1 MDTELTL
8 EQALLAAQLGD
19 KKRAR
24 SILRAVIRQEP
35 QNERAWL
42 LFAEFAEKPEQAAA
56 WVDHTLRI
64 NPNNVMAR
72 QKLAMLGSFTGPKAL
87 QPQQAP
93 EQILPA
99 PAPIMLAAPTA
110 KPPDIANLP
119 NTTLSAKTRLLGGGC
134 LAVVSLIFLC
144 VAIGAI
150 SEVGVYLN
158 WRAGIEA
165 FNQGNC
171 GEANARFQRVI
182 DSPNLG
188 IVNVSSRA
196 NQLRLECAAFLKAVG
211 EESASHYGLA
221 FARYIDLSKLY
232 PASGLSNYVAQRVEA
247 IFSKVPLEE
256 LAVEEMCDRVAWQG
270 ETELIPQP
278 DTQLPELYYYCGR
291 MYEDIGELENAG
303 ALYYVVRT
311 DYPTHPIS
319 SLATQ
324 GLARVEISLASNA
337 PTLAPPLE
345 SGTAPIGTSVY
356 VVQNDSPEQVEII
369 LSGPETIIKEIAECS
384 ICTKLKRDPVEC
396 PNQGPMERI
405 TLKPGDYDVLV
416 KSAGDDE
423 VIPYR
428 GKWVFQDGIEYAHC
442 YYILTTTEP

>member
-1 MDTELTL
+1 MDNDLTL

-24 SILRAVIRQEP
+24 SILRAVIRREP

-56 WVDHTLRI
+56 WVEHTLKI

-72 QKLAMLGSFTGPKAL
+72 QKLAVLGSSTGAKAFR
-87 QPQQAP
+87 PQQAP
-93 EQILPA
+93 EQTLP
-99 PAPIMLAAPTA
+99 APTA
-110 KPPDIANLP
+110 KPSVIANPP
-119 NTTLSAKTRLLGGGC
+119 NTNLSAKTRLLGGC
-134 LAVVSLIFLC
+134 LAIVGLIFFC
-144 VAIGAI
+144 TVIGAI
-150 SEVGVYLN
+150 SEAGVYLN
-158 WRAGIEA
+158 WRAGVEA
-165 FNQGNC
+165 FNLGKC

-196 NQLRLECAAFLKAVG
+196 NQLKLECAAFLKAVD
-211 EESASHYGLA
+211 EESASRHGPA
-221 FARYIDLSKLY
+221 FARYIDFSKLY

-247 IFSKVPLEE
+247 IFGKVPLEE
-256 LAVEEMCDRVAWQG
+256 LAVEEVCDRVAWQG

-278 DTQLPELYYYCGR
+278 DAQLPELYYYCGR
-291 MYEDIGELENAG
+291 TYEAIGELENAG
-303 ALYYVVRT
+303 ALYYVIRT

-324 GLARVEISLASNA
+324 GLARVELSLASDA

-345 SGTAPIGTSVY
+345 SGIAPSGTSVY

-384 ICTKLKRDPVEC
+384 ICTKLTSEPSEC
-396 PNQGPMERI
+396 PNLGPMERI
-405 TLKPGDYDVLV
+405 TLKPGDYEVLV
-416 KSAGDDE
+416 KSASDDE

-428 GKWVFQDGIEYAHC
+428 GKWAFQDGVEYAHC
-442 YYILTTTEP
+442 YYVLTTVEP

>member
-1 MDTELTL
+1 MDIELTL

-24 SILRAVIRQEP
+24 NILRAVIRQEP
-35 QNERAWL
+35 HNEKAWL
-42 LFAEFAEKPEQAAA
+42 LYADFAEKPEQAAA
-56 WVDHTLRI
+56 WVEQALKI

-72 QKLAMLGSFTGPKAL
+72 QKLAMLGSSTRPRAL
-87 QPQQAP
+87 P
-93 EQILPA
+93 PA
-99 PAPIMLAAPTA
+99 PAPITLATPTA
-110 KPPDIANLP
+110 KAPAIANPP
-119 NTTLSAKTRLLGGGC
+119 NTTLSTKARLLGGC
-134 LAVVSLIFLC
+134 LAVVGLIFLC
-144 VAIGAI
+144 VVIGAI
-150 SEVGVYLN
+150 SEAGVYLN
-158 WRAGIEA
+158 WWAGVEA
-165 FNQGNC
+165 FNQGKC
-171 GEANARFQRVI
+171 AEANARFQRVI

-196 NQLRLECAAFLKAVG
+196 NQLKLECVAFLKAVD
-211 EESASHYGLA
+211 EESASHPGLA
-221 FARYIDLSKLY
+221 FARYIDFSKLY
-232 PASGLSNYVAQRVEA
+232 PASGLGNYVAQRVEA
-247 IFSKVPLEE
+247 IFSKAPLEE
-256 LAVEEMCDRVAWQG
+256 LAVEEVCDRIAWQG

-278 DTQLPELYYYCGR
+278 EAQLPELYYYCGR
-291 MYEDIGELENAG
+291 MYEEIGELENAG
-303 ALYYVVRT
+303 ALYYVIRT

-345 SGTAPIGTSVY
+345 SGTAPVGTSVY
-356 VVQNDSPEQVEII
+356 VVQNDSPERVEII

-384 ICTKLKRDPVEC
+384 ICTKLTSDPVEC

-405 TLKPGDYDVLV
+405 TLMPGDYEVLV

-428 GKWVFQDGIEYAHC
+428 GKWIFQDGVEYAHC
-442 YYILTTTEP
+442 YYVLTTIVP